1 MAVGRQ
7 PGPTSSRNRP
17 QAQLPPSAGRTPAP
31 PCTRQPTPRG
41 ASHPTPRSLGAR
53 AHFRQQPSRPDP
65 QSQTLSRSYGSNL
78 PTSLTYIVLGTRGCS
93 PWRPAADM
101 GTVSGRGTLLP
112 GIFKGQR
119 KRTGRR
125 RKRGALQEPSPYLRP
140 NRFQGFRPL
149 PRRENS
155 PRGSRQRLPVRL
167 RRRSGPPRKAR
178 GVLCLRVQEF

>member
-1 MAVGRQ
+1 M
-7 PGPTSSRNRP
+7 
-17 QAQLPPSAGRTPAP
+17 
-31 PCTRQPTPRG
+31 
-41 ASHPTPRSLGAR
+41 
-53 AHFRQQPSRPDP
+53 
-65 QSQTLSRSYGSNL
+65 SRSYGSNL

-140 NRFQGFRPL
+140 NRFQGLRPL
-149 PRRENS
+149 QRRENS
-155 PRGSRQRLPVRL
+155 SRGSRQRLPVRL
-167 RRRSGPPRKAR
+167 RYRSGPPEGATSASRFRNFNPIPFQGRSGGNRFSHKPRRSVAELSCPL
-178 GVLCLRVQEF
+178 GPTDPCSTAVHMEPFSTSVFKVLF

>member
-7 PGPTSSRNRP
+7 PGPLAASPLR
-17 QAQLPPSAGRTPAP
+17 AGREERSCRLPRAEPLRRTAPSRLLRPA
-31 PCTRQPTPRG
+31 
-41 ASHPTPRSLGAR
+41 PRSLGAHAR
-53 AHFRQQPSRPDP
+53 FQRQPSRPDP

-101 GTVSGRGTLLP
+101 GTDRGRDTLLP